1 MSDVFAG
8 DSSLLAKVLGRLQS
22 VEASLVS
29 LTNSSDGERAA
40 EDVSFAASSQPLM
53 RGTDMRGNLCAARAV
68 LVRARMWSASRQCL
82 LVMASLPAACAGTVK
97 TLRRHICTLLLRQ
110 QRRCGVTFSDCCCGS
125 RDVAASHSHICCCG
139 SIDVA
144 ASHSQS
150 AVAAAET
157 LRRPTRRLLL
167 RQQRPCSVTLC
178 DHCSGSTAGAQRQR
192 QRRGHLAGCSMNSV
206 GGMHLEFAF
215 AEKVV

>member
-1 MSDVFAG
+1 MWRSACKP
-8 DSSLLAKVLGRLQS
+8 SRRPSRLQS
-22 VEASLVS
+22 
-29 LTNSSDGERAA
+29 
-40 EDVSFAASSQPLM
+40 QPLK
-53 RGTDMRGNLCAARAV
+53 RGTDMCGNLCAARAV

-110 QRRCGVTFSDCCCGS
+110 QRRCGVTLSDCCCGS
-125 RDVAASHSHICCCG
+125 R
-139 SIDVA
+139 DVA

-157 LRRPTRRLLL
+157 LRRRTRGLLL

-178 DHCSGSTAGAQRQR
+178 DQCSGNTAGAQRQR

-206 GGMHLEFAF
+206 GGMHLESAF